1 MTHPPAQRDLF
12 DAPPPP
18 ARRTERCDEFDAR
31 RSESLTPFEFSDEG
45 CVPSDAPI
53 PEWLRLPFEEN

>member
-1 MTHPPAQRDLF
+1 MTRPPAQRDLF

-18 ARRTERCDEFDAR
+18 ARRTERGDG
-31 RSESLTPFEFSDEG
+31 FEFSDEG
-45 CVPSDAPI
+45 RVPSDAPI